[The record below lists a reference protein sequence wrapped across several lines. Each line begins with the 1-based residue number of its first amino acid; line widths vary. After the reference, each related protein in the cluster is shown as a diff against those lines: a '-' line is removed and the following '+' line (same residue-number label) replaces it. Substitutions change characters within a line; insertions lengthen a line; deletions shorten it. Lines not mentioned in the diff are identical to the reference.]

1 MSLDFSEELVPQDVV
16 FDLPFPLRSSRHLEH
31 ASARNLSWVREHRLV
46 EGPEAMAWYAS
57 WDMAGLAA
65 LGYPHARDAD
75 ELTLCADVMAFF
87 FLFDDQ
93 FDGPLG
99 RRPDEVARTCQTF
112 IDAVH
117 HPRSSRTGSH
127 CLRAFR
133 HIWDRSRDGATAGW
147 TARAAHEWEYYF
159 ATYAHEAINRCRG
172 VPTDLEKFLEVRR
185 GMSGTGLPVSL
196 GERSARLD
204 VPPAVFH
211 SPQMRIMR
219 TITVDVTLMCNDV
232 YSLEKEAARG
242 DVDNFVLVVE
252 HEKGL
257 SRAEAVERTRQVV
270 AERCL
275 RFQQLADEVP
285 EMVKALG
292 LTASEQDSVRIYVE
306 IMASWIRGY
315 HEWETRTLR
324 YLTAGD
330 VVPTTKPGFLEAL
343 L

>member
-1 MSLDFSEELVPQDVV
+1 MPQNVT
-16 FDLPFPLRSSRHLEH
+16 FDLPFPLRTSPHLEH
-31 ASARNLSWVREHRLV
+31 ARAANLSWVREHRLV
-46 EGPEAMAWYAS
+46 DGPDATDWYGS

-65 LGYPHARDAD
+65 LGYPHARDAGA
-75 ELTLCADVMAFF
+75 LTLCADVMAFF

-117 HPRSSRTGSH
+117 EPRSTRGGNR

-133 HIWDRSRDGATAGW
+133 ELWERSLDGTGAGW
-147 TARAAHEWEYYF
+147 RARAAHEWEYYF

-172 VPTDLEKFLEVRR
+172 LPADMESFLEVRR
-185 GMSGTGLPVSL
+185 GMSGTGVPVSL
-196 GERSARLD
+196 GERAAGID
-204 VPPAVFH
+204 VPPAAFH
-211 SPQMRIMR
+211 SPQLRIMR

-242 DVDNFVLVVE
+242 DMDNFVLVVA
-252 HEKGL
+252 HENAL
-257 SRAEAVERTRQVV
+257 SRADAVERTRRAVG
-270 AERCL
+270 ERTA
-275 RFQQLADEVP
+275 RFRQLADEVP
-285 EMVKALG
+285 QMGTALG
-292 LTASEQDSVRIYVE
+292 LTAAEQDTVRIYVE
-306 IMASWIRGY
+306 VMAAWMGGY

-324 YLTAGD
+324 YLTADD
-330 VVPTTKPGFLEAL
+330 VVPASKPGYLEAL